1 MQEEKRRVIR
11 KVYWRVLPFTFIL
24 SILDYFDRC
33 LTSAARALELF
44 SCLLV
49 SMASRLIS
57 QK

>member
-1 MQEEKRRVIR
+1 MIR

-24 SILDYFDRC
+24 SILNYFDRC
-33 LTSAARALELF
+33 LNSAARALELF

-57 QK
+57 EK